1 MKPSE
6 LRLNNRVLHRG
17 TFERYIVGIFEKSV
31 YLNFKCN
38 EGDIWE
44 AEYSD
49 ISPIPLDAEW
59 LERFGFTKF
68 KNSDSLFL
76 LKYYTNGSDLSKYL
90 TIEIPENTLTI
101 THQFMGKEKEIYIHG
116 IDYVHSLQNFF
127 YAINGGT
134 ELTKKEI

>member
-17 TFERYIVGIFEKSV
+17 TFEMYIVGIFEKSV

-59 LERFGFTKF
+59 LERLQMPDGVFSGNQFFSVAPLTSNPKVYGLYF
-68 KNSDSLFL
+68 ENE
-76 LKYYTNGSDLSKYL
+76 YTGMD
-90 TIEIPENTLTI
+90 
-101 THQFMGKEKEIYIHG
+101 FM
-116 IDYVHSLQNFF
+116 YVHDLQNFS
-127 YAINGGT
+127 ALTGT
-134 ELTKKEI
+134 QLTTKKDSRRV